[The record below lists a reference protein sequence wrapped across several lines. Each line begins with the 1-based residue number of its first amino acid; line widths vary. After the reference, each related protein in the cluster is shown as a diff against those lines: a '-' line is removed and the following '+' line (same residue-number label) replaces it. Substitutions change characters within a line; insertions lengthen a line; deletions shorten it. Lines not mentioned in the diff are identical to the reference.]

1 MTDATDYMA
10 LVDALEAQSGRI
22 SRLGAG
28 ILAATALGIASDS
41 RSFARIL
48 GVAHALVLRELVALS
63 GEGGY
68 IRILKRDERTQRTR
82 YALNRAGARLLEE
95 IPPEIFLNN

>member
-10 LVDALEAQSGRI
+10 LVDALEAQSGKI

-28 ILAATALGIASDS
+28 ILAAAALEIASDS

-48 GVAHALVLRELVALS
+48 GVAHALVLREIAALS
-63 GEGGY
+63 ADAGY
-68 IRILKRDERTQRTR
+68 ISIRQRDERTQRTK
-82 YALNRAGARLLEE
+82 YELNTAGVRLIEDTRR
-95 IPPEIFLNN
+95 

>member
-28 ILAATALGIASDS
+28 ILAAAALEIASDS

-48 GVAHALVLRELVALS
+48 GVAHALVLREISALS
-63 GEGGY
+63 ADGGY
-68 IRILKRDERTQRTR
+68 ISIVKRDERTQRTK
-82 YALNRAGARLLEE
+82 YELNAAGVRLIEDTRR
-95 IPPEIFLNN
+95 

>member
-10 LVDALEAQSGRI
+10 LVDAIEAQSGRI

-28 ILAATALGIASDS
+28 ILAAAVLEIASDS

-48 GVAHALVLRELVALS
+48 GVAHALVLREIAALS
-63 GEGGY
+63 ADGGY
-68 IRILKRDERTQRTR
+68 ISIRQRDERTQRTK
-82 YALNRAGARLLEE
+82 YALNAAGVRLIEDTRR
-95 IPPEIFLNN
+95 

>member
-28 ILAATALGIASDS
+28 ILAAAALEIASDS

-48 GVAHALVLRELVALS
+48 GVAHALVLREIADLS
-63 GEGGY
+63 ADGDY
-68 IRILKRDERTQRTR
+68 ISIVKRDERTQRTK
-82 YALNRAGARLLEE
+82 YELNAAGVRLIEDTRR
-95 IPPEIFLNN
+95 

>member
-1 MTDATDYMA
+1 VTDATDYMA

-28 ILAATALGIASDS
+28 ILAAAALEIASDS

-48 GVAHALVLRELVALS
+48 GVAHALVLREIADLS
-63 GEGGY
+63 ADGDY
-68 IRILKRDERTQRTR
+68 ISIVKRDERTQRTK
-82 YALNRAGARLLEE
+82 YELNAAGVRLIEDTRR
-95 IPPEIFLNN
+95 

>member
-1 MTDATDYMA
+1 MTDANDYMA

-28 ILAATALGIASDS
+28 ILASATLEIASDS

-48 GVAHALVLRELVALS
+48 GVAHALVLREIAALS
-63 GEGGY
+63 AEGGY
-68 IRILKRDERTQRTR
+68 IAIRQRDERTQRTK
-82 YALNRAGARLLEE
+82 YELNAAGVRLIEDTRR
-95 IPPEIFLNN
+95 

>member
-10 LVDALEAQSGRI
+10 LVDAIEAQSGKI

-28 ILAATALGIASDS
+28 ILAAAALEIASDS

-48 GVAHALVLRELVALS
+48 GVAHALVLREIAALS
-63 GEGGY
+63 AEGGY
-68 IRILKRDERTQRTR
+68 IDIRKSDERTQRKWYDLNTAGIELVEDTR
-82 YALNRAGARLLEE
+82 R
-95 IPPEIFLNN
+95 

>member
-1 MTDATDYMA
+1 MTDATDYIT

-28 ILAATALGIASDS
+28 ILAASALEIASDS

-48 GVAHALVLRELVALS
+48 GVAHALVLREIAVLS
-63 GEGGY
+63 ADGGY
-68 IRILKRDERTQRTR
+68 ISIRQRDERTQRTK
-82 YALNRAGARLLEE
+82 YDLNAAGVRL
-95 IPPEIFLNN
+95 IDDTRR